1 MISEGYIV
9 SLVKLLDD
17 EDASVSKIAY
27 EKLLNLGS
35 NALPMLLKIK
45 DVASDKAK
53 SLLLEIVDV
62 IRYRKYVDDV
72 ISFFAA
78 PEKDI
83 EKGSFLV
90 AKFAYSE
97 VNFKHYSEILDLMAV
112 ELRKRIYT
120 KENFYDI
127 VETVNKFFFV
137 EQGFRGNMENY
148 YDIDNALINR
158 VIDRRL
164 GIPITLSLIYI
175 LVGKRVNLPVY
186 GIAMP
191 GHFIVRYESNGFE
204 IYVDPFDSGR
214 IMTRAECE
222 KFVSQIGYSEK
233 DIYFKRATP
242 ELFVKLMFE
251 NLALAYKSNGY
262 IANAQ
267 RLIEIIKLIENFR

>member
-27 EKLLNLGS
+27 EKLLNLG
-35 NALPMLLKIK
+35 NDALPVLLKIK

-175 LVGKRVNLPVY
+175 LVGKRVNLPVC